1 MSFVSESENAKKG
14 IYFYERYYSRR
25 RFRHKALSVNQGDIE
40 AAASDL

>member
-1 MSFVSESENAKKG
+1 MSFVSESENVKKG

-40 AAASDL
+40 AAASYL